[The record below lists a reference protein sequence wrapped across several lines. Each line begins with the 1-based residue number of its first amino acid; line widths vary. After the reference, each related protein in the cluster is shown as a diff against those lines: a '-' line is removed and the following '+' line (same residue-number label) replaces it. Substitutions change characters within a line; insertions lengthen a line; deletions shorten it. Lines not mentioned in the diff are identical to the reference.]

1 MKQDSVHG
9 KQTGRRAR
17 SHGTPLSLPL
27 LAGVAVLLAV
37 APASAT
43 GISGGDYNPGIAAM
57 LSEIDESELVKA
69 AYDLQNFSTRVYGT
83 DANRE
88 AGDYLFERLAAIPGP
103 EVEFQGGDV
112 RNIVATCRAG
122 GSSQVDLLKHL
133 FNTFL
138 LT

>member
-9 KQTGRRAR
+9 KQTGQRAR
-17 SHGTPLSLPL
+17 SHGAPFPLPL
-27 LAGVAVLLAV
+27 LAGIAVLLAA

-57 LSEIDESELVKA
+57 LSEIDESELEKTT
-69 AYDLQNFSTRVYGT
+69 YDLQNFSTRVYGT

-88 AGDYLFERLAAIPGP
+88 AGDYLFERLAAIPGL
-103 EVEFQGGDV
+103 EVEFRGGDV

-122 GSSQVDLLKHL
+122 GSS
-133 FNTFL
+133 
-138 LT
+138 